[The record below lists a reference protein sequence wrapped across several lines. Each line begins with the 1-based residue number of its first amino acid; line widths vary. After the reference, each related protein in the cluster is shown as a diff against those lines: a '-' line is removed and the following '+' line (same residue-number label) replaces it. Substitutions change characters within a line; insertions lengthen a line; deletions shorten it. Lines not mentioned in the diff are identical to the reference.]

1 MLSRVRPKV
10 LAALLPLAALLLAA
24 PGIGKDVPRPRENP
38 LETALR
44 AHIEILASDDFE
56 GREPGTPGESKTL
69 RYLAREWFRIGLV
82 SGTNDPGNAWFAPVE
97 LIEREPA
104 RSMASFARGRRAI
117 VLPADG
123 VLALTSGSR
132 QLLENAP
139 LLFVGHAL
147 GNPPARGEL
156 AGRIAVLLDS
166 VPAGTDAAT
175 ADARQDKLL
184 DAGAS
189 AVLTLLDGE
198 RTIETIR
205 ARRGRAG
212 YALAGDAL
220 GGDLEAFASRDYAVK
235 LLGADF
241 DALRNA
247 AAEPGFVARALP
259 LNGTLEA
266 TTRETRISTHN
277 LIGRLPGRFPDR
289 GAVLVSAHWDHFG
302 ICAEP
307 PAEDL
312 ICNGAIDNA
321 SGLAVMTEI
330 ARALA
335 RGKKLDRDVYFLA
348 TTAEELGLLGA
359 HAFAENP
366 PLPLDGIVAAFNIDS
381 PALAPRGR
389 PVTIIGHGLTP
400 LDGEIAKVARRE
412 KRRMEQSSAA
422 ETFLRRQD
430 GWALLQHDI
439 PAVMVSSSYSDAAL
453 VERFME
459 DTYHRPGDQ
468 SGPGLQLGGAADDVA
483 FHLALVRWF
492 ATVKSWP
499 GRGGAAK
506 AR

>member
-1 MLSRVRPKV
+1 MRPVRPF
-10 LAALLPLAALLLAA
+10 LLLAA
-24 PGIGKDVPRPRENP
+24 LIVSSPGIARDAPRKESP
-38 LETALR
+38 LELALR
-44 AHIEILASDDFE
+44 AHIDVLASDAYE
-56 GREPGTPGESKTL
+56 GREPGTPGESLTL
-69 RYLAREWFRIGLV
+69 RYLAREWFQIGLV

-104 RSMASFARGRRAI
+104 RSLASFSRGRR
-117 VLPADG
+117 VLPLPADG
-123 VLALTSGSR
+123 IVALTSGSR

-139 LLFVGHAL
+139 LIFVGHAL
-147 GNPPARGEL
+147 GPPPARVEL
-156 AGRIAVLLDS
+156 AGRIAVLLDGL
-166 VPAGTDAAT
+166 PAGTDPAL
-175 ADARQDKLL
+175 ADGRQDKLL
-184 DAGAS
+184 EAGAS

-198 RTIETIR
+198 RDLDAVR
-205 ARRGRAG
+205 ARRARAG

-220 GGDLEAFASRDYAVK
+220 GGDLEAFASADYAAR
-235 LLGADF
+235 LLGAEYER
-241 DALRNA
+241 LRKA
-247 AAEPGFVARALP
+247 AAEPGFAPRVLP
-259 LNGTLEA
+259 LTGTLEA
-266 TTRETRISTHN
+266 TTRETRINTHN

-289 GAVLVSAHWDHFG
+289 GAVLISAHWDHFG

-330 ARALA
+330 ARGLA
-335 RGKKLDRDVYFLA
+335 KGRKLDRDVYFLA
-348 TTAEELGLLGA
+348 TTSEELGLLGA

-366 PLPLDGIVAAFNIDS
+366 PLPLENIVAAFNIDS

-389 PVTIIGHGLTP
+389 PITIIGKGLTP
-400 LDGEIAKVARRE
+400 LDGEIAKVAKRE

-422 ETFLRRQD
+422 DTFLKRQD

-439 PAVMVSSSYSDAAL
+439 PAVMVSSSYSDAAM

-468 SGPGLQLGGAADDVA
+468 SGPELELGGAADDVA

-492 ATVKSWP
+492 GTVKSWP
-499 GRGGAAK
+499 TRGGAVK
-506 AR
+506 GR